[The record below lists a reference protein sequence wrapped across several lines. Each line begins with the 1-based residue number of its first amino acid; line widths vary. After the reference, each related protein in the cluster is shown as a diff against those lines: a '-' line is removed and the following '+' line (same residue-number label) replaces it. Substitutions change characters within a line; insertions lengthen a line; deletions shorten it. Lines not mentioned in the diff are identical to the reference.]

1 MYFKNILLFI
11 FRLSAF
17 PFTHCLHV
25 FFKKK
30 KNNKNKYI
38 YIILRK
44 YTKKKCIEEM
54 RMIDDMTR

>member
-44 YTKKKCIEEM
+44 YTKKNA
-54 RMIDDMTR
+54 